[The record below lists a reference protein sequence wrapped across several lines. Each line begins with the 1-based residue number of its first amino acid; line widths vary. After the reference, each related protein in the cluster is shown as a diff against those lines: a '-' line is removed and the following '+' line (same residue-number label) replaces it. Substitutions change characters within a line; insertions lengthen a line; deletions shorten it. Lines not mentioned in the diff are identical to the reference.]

1 MKKYAVP
8 IALFSLLVFLLS
20 FGWGVYI
27 FLEKSANTFLHL
39 AQEILNP
46 LKQEEWEKAK
56 ESFAQTEKTW
66 LKINKYWP
74 MLINHQEMDRIEES
88 ISKLKGYLEN
98 KDKTE
103 AQAELHVLIHYIK
116 HIPKKEALNL
126 QNIF

>member
-8 IALFSLLVFLLS
+8 LALTALLLFLVG
-20 FGWGVYI
+20 FGWVVYI
-27 FLEKSANTFLHL
+27 FLENSANDFLAS
-39 AQEILNP
+39 AQEVLPP
-46 LKQEEWEKAK
+46 LKQEEWEKAG
-56 ESFAQTEKTW
+56 ELFAQTEKNW
-66 LKINKYWP
+66 LKISKYWP

-88 ISKLKGYLEN
+88 IAKLKGYLEN

-103 AQAELHVLIHYIK
+103 AQAELQVLIHYIR

>member
-8 IALFSLLVFLLS
+8 LALTTLLLFLLG

-27 FLEKSANTFLHL
+27 FLEKSANEFL
-39 AQEILNP
+39 ASTQEILSP
-46 LKQEEWEKAK
+46 LKQEEWEKSV
-56 ESFAQTEKTW
+56 ESFAQVEKNW
-66 LKINKYWP
+66 LKISKYWP

-88 ISKLKGYLEN
+88 IAKLKGYLEN

-103 AQAELHVLIHYIK
+103 AQAELHVLLHYIR
-116 HIPKKEALNL
+116 HIPKKEAVNL